1 MPQLTQPSTVNT
13 PRIHKQ
19 SVRRSVQEGEK
30 NITTKRF
37 RNPAKN
43 NIICKRIVEKKAY
56 PWLSV
61 SPAATPTLP
70 ETLTRNV
77 TSLSLSRS
85 KGSSTHAPT
94 FLFSN
99 PSVICM
105 ACWGQTVRSLTFC
118 YATKIPGVC
127 PKGTSNPR
135 PP

>member
-30 NITTKRF
+30 NTTTKRF

-77 TSLSLSRS
+77 TSLSLQIQRQLHTRAYIFVFQPFCHLH
-85 KGSSTHAPT
+85 GLLGTDCQ
-94 FLFSN
+94 
-99 PSVICM
+99 VIDILL
-105 ACWGQTVRSLTFC
+105 R
-118 YATKIPGVC
+118 
-127 PKGTSNPR
+127 N
-135 PP
+135 